1 MISEQNNLQT
11 VQECSKQT
19 YIKLTVYS
27 CAVRKIKRSPIFRT
41 YQIQVDQNVIFM
53 LKLSFLVAQ
62 EQKKQKPPEVA
73 RAKH

>member
-11 VQECSKQT
+11 VQECSKQ
-19 YIKLTVYS
+19 ILHQVNSVQLCGEKN
-27 CAVRKIKRSPIFRT
+27 
-41 YQIQVDQNVIFM
+41 QIQVDQNVIFM

-62 EQKKQKPPEVA
+62 EPKKQKPPEAA